1 MRFLEVFDYVAITPD
16 NREEKG
22 KIEAENRDDA
32 YKQLYARGL
41 YVSTLKSNN
50 RDIEIEYR
58 FKIAELSDFCRQI
71 GNMLNAGIPLIKVLN
86 IMQNRDVSQ
95 KIKNVYLKLYKNI
108 QKGESFSAALQESEK
123 SFDKILINMVKAG
136 EASGGLGVTMIKLA
150 DYYDI
155 KDRLNKKVKSAMMYP
170 MVLVA
175 LVIVVVIAMFTLIL
189 PNFLATFEG
198 MELPLITKILMA
210 ISSAMLNHAPLLI
223 GITLIAIPLLVMFFS
238 LTPVKIQVDNIILH
252 LPKIGKLQST
262 IYTARFARTLS
273 SLYTSGLGMVKSLQ
287 ISIETVGSYYISSQ
301 FDEVIRRVRSGESL
315 SVALRTVDGFDSKLI
330 DCILIGEESGA
341 LDAMLVSMADTF
353 DYDAEV
359 ATQSMVTVIEPVMI
373 IIIAGMVGII
383 ALGVM
388 LPLMGIYQNVSSQS
402 Y

>member
-1 MRFLEVFDYVAITPD
+1 MEVFDYVAITPD

-136 EASGGLGVTMIKLA
+136 EASGGLGLTMIKLA
-150 DYYDI
+150 DYYDR

-198 MELPLITKILMA
+198 MELPLITKILIA

-341 LDAMLVSMADTF
+341 LDAMLVSMADTR
-353 DYDAEV
+353 
-359 ATQSMVTVIEPVMI
+359 
-373 IIIAGMVGII
+373 
-383 ALGVM
+383 
-388 LPLMGIYQNVSSQS
+388 
-402 Y
+402 

>member
-16 NREEKG
+16 NKEEKG

-136 EASGGLGVTMIKLA
+136 EASGGLGLTMIKLA
-150 DYYDI
+150 DYYDR

-210 ISSAMLNHAPLLI
+210 IRSAMLNHAPLLL

-359 ATQSMVTVIEPVMI
+359 ATQSMVTVIEPIMI

>member
-1 MRFLEVFDYVAITPD
+1 MEVFDYVAITPD

-136 EASGGLGVTMIKLA
+136 EASGGLGLTMIKLA
-150 DYYDI
+150 DYYDR
-155 KDRLNKKVKSAMMYP
+155 KDRLNKKVKRLKDEKIDN
-170 MVLVA
+170 VELINDDA
-175 LVIVVVIAMFTLIL
+175 LNVEF
-189 PNFLATFEG
+189 PKFN
-198 MELPLITKILMA
+198 K
-210 ISSAMLNHAPLLI
+210 
-223 GITLIAIPLLVMFFS
+223 
-238 LTPVKIQVDNIILH
+238 IIL
-252 LPKIGKLQST
+252 I
-262 IYTARFARTLS
+262 FN
-273 SLYTSGLGMVKSLQ
+273 
-287 ISIETVGSYYISSQ
+287 
-301 FDEVIRRVRSGESL
+301 
-315 SVALRTVDGFDSKLI
+315 
-330 DCILIGEESGA
+330 
-341 LDAMLVSMADTF
+341 
-353 DYDAEV
+353 
-359 ATQSMVTVIEPVMI
+359 
-373 IIIAGMVGII
+373 
-383 ALGVM
+383 
-388 LPLMGIYQNVSSQS
+388 NVVFPC
-402 Y
+402 

>member
-136 EASGGLGVTMIKLA
+136 EASGGLGLTMIKLA
-150 DYYDI
+150 DYYDR

-198 MELPLITKILMA
+198 MELPVITKILMA

-388 LPLMGIYQNVSSQS
+388 MPLMGIYQNVSSQS

>member
-1 MRFLEVFDYVAITPD
+1 MEVFDYVAITPD

-136 EASGGLGVTMIKLA
+136 EASGGLGLTMIKLA
-150 DYYDI
+150 DYYDR

-273 SLYTSGLGMVKSLQ
+273 SLYTSGLGMVKRLQ
-287 ISIETVGSYYISSQ
+287 ISNETVGSYFISSQ

>member
-136 EASGGLGVTMIKLA
+136 EASGGLGLTMIKLA
-150 DYYDI
+150 DYYDR

-198 MELPLITKILMA
+198 MELPVITKILMA

>member
-1 MRFLEVFDYVAITPD
+1 MEVFDYVAITPD

-136 EASGGLGVTMIKLA
+136 EASGGLGLTMIKLA
-150 DYYDI
+150 DYYDR

-223 GITLIAIPLLVMFFS
+223 GITLIAMPLLVMFFS

-273 SLYTSGLGMVKSLQ
+273 SLYKSGLGMVKSLQ

>member
-1 MRFLEVFDYVAITPD
+1 MEVFDYVAITPD

-136 EASGGLGVTMIKLA
+136 EASGGLGLTMIKLA
-150 DYYDI
+150 DYYDR

-210 ISSAMLNHAPLLI
+210 ISSAMLNHAPLLL
-223 GITLIAIPLLVMFFS
+223 GITLVAIPLLVMFFS

-287 ISIETVGSYYISSQ
+287 ISIETVGSHYISSQ

>member
-1 MRFLEVFDYVAITPD
+1 MEVFDYVAITPD

-95 KIKNVYLKLYKNI
+95 KIKNVYWKVYKNI

-136 EASGGLGVTMIKLA
+136 EASGGLGLTMIKLA
-150 DYYDI
+150 DYYDR

>member
-1 MRFLEVFDYVAITPD
+1 MEVFDYVAITPD

-136 EASGGLGVTMIKLA
+136 EASGGLGLTMIKLA
-150 DYYDI
+150 DYYDR

-210 ISSAMLNHAPLLI
+210 ISSAMLNHAPLLL

>member
-1 MRFLEVFDYVAITPD
+1 MEVFDYVAITPD

-41 YVSTLKSNN
+41 YVSTLKSNK

-150 DYYDI
+150 DYYDR

-287 ISIETVGSYYISSQ
+287 ISIETVGSHYISSQ

>member
-1 MRFLEVFDYVAITPD
+1 MEVFDYVAITPD

-136 EASGGLGVTMIKLA
+136 EASGGLGLTMIKLA
-150 DYYDI
+150 DYYDR

-388 LPLMGIYQNVSSQS
+388 MPLMGIYQNVSSQS

>member
-1 MRFLEVFDYVAITPD
+1 MEVFDYVAITPD

>member
-1 MRFLEVFDYVAITPD
+1 MEVFDYVAITPD

-41 YVSTLKSNN
+41 YVSTLKSNK

-58 FKIAELSDFCRQI
+58 FKIAELSDFCIQI

-136 EASGGLGVTMIKLA
+136 EASGGLGLTMIKLA
-150 DYYDI
+150 DYYDR

-287 ISIETVGSYYISSQ
+287 ISIETVGSHYISSQ

>member
-1 MRFLEVFDYVAITPD
+1 MEVFDYVAITPD

-41 YVSTLKSNN
+41 YVSTLKSNK

-150 DYYDI
+150 DYYDR

>member
-1 MRFLEVFDYVAITPD
+1 MEVFDYVAITPD

-108 QKGESFSAALQESEK
+108 QKGEYLSAALQESEK

-136 EASGGLGVTMIKLA
+136 EASGGLGLTMIKLA
-150 DYYDI
+150 DYYDR

-287 ISIETVGSYYISSQ
+287 ISIETVGSHYISSQ

>member
-1 MRFLEVFDYVAITPD
+1 MEVFDYVAITPD

-41 YVSTLKSNN
+41 YVSTLKSNK

-136 EASGGLGVTMIKLA
+136 EASGGLGLTMIKLA
-150 DYYDI
+150 DYYDR

-287 ISIETVGSYYISSQ
+287 ISIETVGSHYISSQ

>member
-1 MRFLEVFDYVAITPD
+1 MEVFDYVAITPD

-136 EASGGLGVTMIKLA
+136 EASGGLGLTMIKLA
-150 DYYDI
+150 DYYDR

-198 MELPLITKILMA
+198 MELPVITKILMA

>member
-136 EASGGLGVTMIKLA
+136 EASGGLGLTMIKLA
-150 DYYDI
+150 DYYDR

>member
-136 EASGGLGVTMIKLA
+136 EASGGLGLTMIKLA
-150 DYYDI
+150 DYYDR

-210 ISSAMLNHAPLLI
+210 ISSAMLNHVPLLI

>member
-136 EASGGLGVTMIKLA
+136 EASGGLGLTMIKLA
-150 DYYDI
+150 DYYDR

-210 ISSAMLNHAPLLI
+210 ISSAMLNHAPLLL

-287 ISIETVGSYYISSQ
+287 ISIETVGSHYISSQ

-359 ATQSMVTVIEPVMI
+359 ATQSMVTVIEPIMI

>member
-1 MRFLEVFDYVAITPD
+1 MEVFDYVAITPD

-136 EASGGLGVTMIKLA
+136 EASGGLGLTMIKLA
-150 DYYDI
+150 DYYDR

-198 MELPLITKILMA
+198 MELPVITKILMA

-388 LPLMGIYQNVSSQS
+388 MPLMGIYQNVSSQS

>member
-16 NREEKG
+16 NKEEKG

-41 YVSTLKSNN
+41 YVSTLKANN

-58 FKIAELSDFCRQI
+58 FKVAELSDFCRQI

-86 IMQNRDVSQ
+86 IMRNRDVSQ

-108 QKGESFSAALQESEK
+108 QKGESFSAALQASEK

-136 EASGGLGVTMIKLA
+136 EASGGLGPTMIKLA
-150 DYYDI
+150 DYYDR

-175 LVIVVVIAMFTLIL
+175 LVVVVVIAMFTLIL
-189 PNFLATFEG
+189 PNFLSTFEG

-223 GITLIAIPLLVMFFS
+223 GATLVIIPLLIMVFS

-287 ISIETVGSYYISSQ
+287 ISIETVGSHYISSQ

-315 SVALRTVDGFDSKLI
+315 SAALRTVDGFDSKLI

-341 LDAMLVSMADTF
+341 LDTMLVSMADTF

-359 ATQSMVTVIEPVMI
+359 ATQSMVTVIEPIMI
-373 IIIAGMVGII
+373 IIIAGMVGVI

-388 LPLMGIYQNVSSQS
+388 MPLMGIYENVNSMS

>member
-41 YVSTLKSNN
+41 YVSTLKSNK

-136 EASGGLGVTMIKLA
+136 EASGGLGLTMIKLA
-150 DYYDI
+150 DYYDR

-287 ISIETVGSYYISSQ
+287 ISIETVGSHYISSQ

>member
-1 MRFLEVFDYVAITPD
+1 MEVFDYVAITPD

-136 EASGGLGVTMIKLA
+136 EASGGLGLTMIKLA
-150 DYYDI
+150 DYYDR

-287 ISIETVGSYYISSQ
+287 ISIETVGSHYISSQ

>member
-1 MRFLEVFDYVAITPD
+1 MEVFDYVAITPD

-58 FKIAELSDFCRQI
+58 FKVAELSDFCRQI

-136 EASGGLGVTMIKLA
+136 EASGGLGLTMIKLA
-150 DYYDI
+150 DYYDR

>member
-1 MRFLEVFDYVAITPD
+1 MEVFDYVAITPD

-136 EASGGLGVTMIKLA
+136 EASGGLGLTMIKLA
-150 DYYDI
+150 DYYDR